1 MTIPNRADTDWNQV
15 FLRNIQVFFFHMNT
29 KVMARLLTSD
39 YSRTEKLP
47 KETSH
52 IKAEMT
58 SALCHLLYTYYS
70 RGKKKRSCSLPQNST
85 RGRHHSSETTGDNI
99 LLSARIKIFCLQWKW
114 IFIRFSVRPSA
125 AFSVV
130 DGTTGKFFSHL
141 LKSNNWW
148 HQIILH

>member
-1 MTIPNRADTDWNQV
+1 
-15 FLRNIQVFFFHMNT
+15 MNT

-70 RGKKKRSCSLPQNST
+70 RGKKKKILFT
-85 RGRHHSSETTGDNI
+85 SSEFHQRKTSLFRDN
-99 LLSARIKIFCLQWKW
+99 W
-114 IFIRFSVRPSA
+114 
-125 AFSVV
+125 
-130 DGTTGKFFSHL
+130 
-141 LKSNNWW
+141 
-148 HQIILH
+148 